1 MYGGTIRCDVWS
13 SLSCLVDRRKI
24 YSIRFGL
31 AAYLRCP
38 LAGCRS
44 ATASAARSDSRH
56 SPLSH
61 YTSRLLTRPLTVLR
75 RSAPSSLATP
85 PDSSSSRAP
94 CRRACHW
101 QWCRGASCAARTALW
116 RLTRWR
122 GRQFA
127 GRWRVPR
134 RTPVFRK
141 AQAGGLSLVCAQR
154 RCDKTRRG
162 GVREKKNGAG
172 LTFTSMP
179 LFCSRFA
186 SMYLVVATTFALAA
200 VPADMLR

>member
-75 RSAPSSLATP
+75 RSAPSSWATP

-154 RCDKTRRG
+154 RCAIKHAEAVYARKKTEPVLPSLRCPCSA
-162 GVREKKNGAG
+162 AG
-172 LTFTSMP
+172 L
-179 LFCSRFA
+179 
-186 SMYLVVATTFALAA
+186 
-200 VPADMLR
+200 PA